1 MLKAGAP
8 NIMGTASSFRFTSSC
23 GGSGALKAYK
33 SAGLGS
39 EGSGSWG
46 YGYIDLDASR
56 SNSVYGAAETIQ
68 PPALQKISQ
77 VKF

>member
-8 NIMGTASSFRFTSSC
+8 NIMGTASGFRFVSSC

-33 SAGLGS
+33 SAGLS
-39 EGSGSWG
+39 TDGSGSWG